1 VQGGAKKLKGV
12 VIVVVM
18 EGTQRHI
25 GRVKWF
31 NNKNGFGFINYN
43 GGDIFVHHSA
53 LVVQENQ
60 FKYLV
65 EGEYVEFTSEKRTD
79 EPERHSATDVTGP
92 NRGILMCETRNER
105 SEVYNDNRSTRKRG
119 GQGGREVN
127 REENVSVGGSE
138 WKLAGKTKK

>member
-1 VQGGAKKLKGV
+1 LQGSAKKLKGKEI
-12 VIVVVM
+12 VIVM

-53 LVVQENQ
+53 LVVSENQ

-65 EGEYVEFTSEKRTD
+65 EGEYVEFTPEKQTD
-79 EPERHSATDVTGP
+79 DTERHSAREVTGP

-105 SEVYNDNRSTRKRG
+105 SEVYNVNRSGRKSRA
-119 GQGGREVN
+119 
-127 REENVSVGGSE
+127 ENVSVGNSE
-138 WKLAGKTKK
+138 WKLA

>member
-1 VQGGAKKLKGV
+1 
-12 VIVVVM
+12 M
-18 EGTQRHI
+18 EETTRVI

-79 EPERHSATDVTGP
+79 DTERHSATDVTGP

-105 SEVYNDNRSTRKRG
+105 SEVYNDNRSGRKPR
-119 GQGGREVN
+119 GREDN
-127 REENVSVGGSE
+127 RGRERNQDENVSVGSSE
-138 WKLAGKTKK
+138 WTLAGKTKK

>member
-1 VQGGAKKLKGV
+1 
-12 VIVVVM
+12 M
-18 EGTQRHI
+18 ERVI

-53 LVVQENQ
+53 LVVPENQ
-60 FKYLV
+60 FKYLI
-65 EGEYVEFTSEKRTD
+65 EGEYVEFTSEKRAD
-79 EPERHSATDVTGP
+79 DPEETQRHSATDVTGP

-105 SEVYNDNRSTRKRG
+105 REVYDGNRSTTRKH
-119 GQGGREVN
+119 QN
-127 REENVSVGGSE
+127 RVEGDNVSVGSSE